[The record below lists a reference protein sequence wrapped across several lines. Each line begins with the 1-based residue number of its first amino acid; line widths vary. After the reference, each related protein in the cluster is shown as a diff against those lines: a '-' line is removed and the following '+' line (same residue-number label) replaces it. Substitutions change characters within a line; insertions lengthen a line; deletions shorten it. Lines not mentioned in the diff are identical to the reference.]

1 MKRMRVLLPVLLLQ
15 SSLLVA
21 ASAAVAK
28 APATAAK
35 AKADAAAKSTAD
47 AAAAAYA
54 WHVRHSEYFK
64 RNWGI
69 DIIGVHLTE
78 SNWMLDFKYR
88 VTDAELAKPLLAVGI
103 KPYLVDRPSGAKL
116 AVPAMENVGEL
127 RQTAAPVV
135 GRDYFIL
142 FGNASQIVKRGNLV
156 DIEIG
161 TFRAEGLPVE

>member
-1 MKRMRVLLPVLLLQ
+1 MKRMRALLPMLLLQ
-15 SSLLVA
+15 SSLLVT
-21 ASAAVAK
+21 ASTVGAK
-28 APATAAK
+28 PPVTAGK
-35 AKADAAAKSTAD
+35 TKADAATKSTAD

-54 WHVRHSEYFK
+54 WRVRHSEYFK
-64 RNWGI
+64 RDWGI

-78 SNWMLDFKYR
+78 SNWMLEFKYR
-88 VTDAELAKPLLAVGI
+88 ITDAELARPLLAVGV
-103 KPYLVDRPSGAKL
+103 KPYLVDQASGAKL

-127 RQTAAPVV
+127 RQTAAAVV